1 MAWSPAESQQK
12 ERETLLNGPKAHGNE
27 LFGKKDTLTQRV
39 YFKGVA
45 LTLSLI
51 ALCVLSP
58 RRPLLAAPCVC
69 LVCAPGNAAEP
80 DNYVD

>member
-1 MAWSPAESQQK
+1 MNYSEK
-12 ERETLLNGPKAHGNE
+12 RETH
-27 LFGKKDTLTQRV
+27 TLTHTESV

-58 RRPLLAAPCVC
+58 RVGRWLGVSRR